1 MVSSEKEK
9 ELMSRFADNLSTL
22 SGEIRKIENLSK
34 LAGDNVDGFIKKVDA
49 VNSGLEFAVK
59 AIQSGLAGFIL
70 KHMIKEK

>member
-1 MVSSEKEK
+1 MVSSEKE
-9 ELMSRFADNLSTL
+9 LMVRFADNLSTL